1 MGLRTLRRAFLIV
14 CAGVVVAAMV
24 AVMPATATAGGLQ
37 LTVTPKVAAA
47 QAASTKLYVYPPTA
61 HPYGHTYSAWEVR
74 WVQWWVGV
82 PAPQNPVTDV
92 TGAYCA
98 EGQSGPVW
106 YLASDMGE
114 NSVRNCTVP
123 AGEAI
128 LISPDLYECSTAEGD
143 GNTFA
148 ALSRCAT
155 SGMDDATQA
164 DVTVDGVHLTHLLTR
179 YRFKTSLFTFKYP
192 AVNVMNVSGPGVTK
206 SAADGVIFMLAPLAA
221 GRHTLDL
228 RFAFKAPVSIAGEVT
243 YHLTV
248 LG

>member
-1 MGLRTLRRAFLIV
+1 MGLRTLHRALLIAG
-14 CAGVVVAAMV
+14 AGVVLAAMV

-74 WVQWWVGV
+74 WVQWWIGV
-82 PAPQNPVTDV
+82 PLGQNPATDP

-106 YLASDMGE
+106 YLASNMGGDF
-114 NSVRNCTVP
+114 VRNCTVL
-123 AGEAI
+123 AGKAI
-128 LISPDLYECSTAEGD
+128 LISPDLSECSTAEGN

-148 ALSRCAT
+148 ALSKCAT
-155 SGMDDATQA
+155 GGMDDATQA
-164 DVTVDGVHLTHLLTR
+164 DVTVDGVHLAHLLTR

-192 AVNVMNVSGPGVTK
+192 AENVLNVNGPGVTK
-206 SAADGVIFMLAPLAA
+206 SAADGIVVMLAPLAA

-228 RFAFKAPVSIAGEVT
+228 RFAFKAPVSMAGEVT